1 MSFVIFSLLLIFA
14 FTAKALKWR
23 KVFFVS
29 LLMFSSLFLLIG
41 TGIIPSYLLSTL
53 QEQYQV
59 KHKVKWSDN
68 NAIVLLG
75 AGTQFIERSNNF
87 EPSFFSFGRIH
98 ETAAQYYDCAE
109 QDSIC
114 KIIISGGDAQ
124 GNGVTEAD
132 IYKKELLRLDIPVQD
147 IVLEAD
153 SVNTWKNAQFTSVL
167 LNQQQ
172 TETVVLVSSGLHMK
186 RSQLYFK
193 HFGVNT
199 LPVRAD
205 YMDARVSTI
214 PLWYNFAVTD
224 FALHEYTGIA
234 RYHWYNFM
242 GWNATQEQPGDV

>member
-1 MSFVIFSLLLIFA
+1 MSFIIFTLLLLFIVA
-14 FTAKALKWR
+14 AKALKWR
-23 KVFFVS
+23 KSFFIS
-29 LLMFSSLFLLIG
+29 LLIFIALFTLIG
-41 TGIIPSYLLSTL
+41 TGIIPSYLLCKL
-53 QEQYQV
+53 QDQYQV

-87 EPSFFSFGRIH
+87 EPTFFSFGRIH
-98 ETAAQYYDCAE
+98 EAAAQYYDCAE

-114 KIIISGGDAQ
+114 KLIISGGDAQ

-132 IYKKELLRLDIPVQD
+132 IYKKELLRLHIPVHD
-147 IVLEAD
+147 IILEAD

-172 TETVVLVSSGLHMK
+172 AETIVLVSSGLHMK

-193 HFGVNT
+193 HFGIKT
-199 LPVRAD
+199 FPIRAD
-205 YMDARVSTI
+205 YMDARISTI

-234 RYHWYNFM
+234 RYHLYNFM